1 MDKILIFNFIF
12 LAVLPGRNIGGAINK
27 RSVIFHSDVIA
38 TLCYTFTIRWFVN
51 ETYSETLLLVICACF
66 TA

>member
-12 LAVLPGRNIGGAINK
+12 LAVLPGWNIGGSINK
-27 RSVIFHSDVIA
+27 RSVIFHSDVVA
-38 TLCYTFTIRWFVN
+38 TLCYAFTIRWFVN
-51 ETYSETLLLVICACF
+51 ETYSETLLLVICACS